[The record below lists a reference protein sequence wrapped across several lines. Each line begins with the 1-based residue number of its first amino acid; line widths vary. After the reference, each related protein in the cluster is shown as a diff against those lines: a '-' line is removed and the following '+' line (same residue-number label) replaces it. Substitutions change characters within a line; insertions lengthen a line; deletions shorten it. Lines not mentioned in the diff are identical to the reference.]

1 MNPKEAILKIKALF
15 EDMPKEEAPAEEPAK
30 DPSKTE
36 FAEYTLADG
45 AKIQISSLEIGG
57 EVKDMDGNAL
67 PDGEYKLSDGQ
78 SIMVSVGKIA
88 EISSAEEDTIPE
100 EAPADM
106 TKDME
111 KKMEEM
117 AAEFQAKISDMEIM
131 NAALIAKLEALE
143 SKSKTGFSQVVEL
156 IEEMTK
162 IPQADPIEK
171 PQSFKFEATKD
182 IKFERLNKYRNAI
195 LNNKN

>member
-15 EDMPKEEAPAEEPAK
+15 EDMPKQEEAPAEEVKAA
-30 DPSKTE
+30 E
-36 FAEYTLADG
+36 FAEYSLADG
-45 AKIQISSLEIGG
+45 TKVMISSLEVGG
-57 EVKDMDGNAL
+57 EVKLEDGSNA
-67 PDGEYKLSDGQ
+67 PDGEHQLADGTQ
-78 SIMVSVGKIA
+78 ISTLEGKIV
-88 EISSAEEDTIPE
+88 EIEKAEE
-100 EAPADM
+100 PAQENVDVEVES
-106 TKDME
+106 KKME

-117 AAEFQAKISDMEIM
+117 AAEFQSKISDMEIM

-143 SKSKTGFSQVVEL
+143 NKSKTGFSQVVEL
-156 IEEMTK
+156 IEEMSK
-162 IPQADPIEK
+162 VPQADPIEM

>member
-15 EDMPKEEAPAEEPAK
+15 EDMPKQEEPTVEEV
-30 DPSKTE
+30 KTAE
-36 FAEYTLADG
+36 FAEYSLADG
-45 AKIQISSLEIGG
+45 TKVMISSLEVGG
-57 EVKDMDGNAL
+57 EVKLEDGSNA
-67 PDGEYKLSDGQ
+67 PDGDHQLADGSQ
-78 SIMVSVGKIA
+78 ISVLDGKIT
-88 EISSAEEDTIPE
+88 EIEMPE
-100 EAPADM
+100 KPEQENVDVEVES
-106 TKDME
+106 KKME

-117 AAEFQAKISDMEIM
+117 AAEFQSKISDMEIM

-143 SKSKTGFSQVVEL
+143 NKSKTGFSQVVEL

-162 IPQADPIEK
+162 VPQADPIEK

>member
-15 EDMPKEEAPAEEPAK
+15 EDMPKQEESPAEEVKAAEFAEYSLADGTKVMISSLEVGGEVKLEDGSNAPDGEHQLADGTQISTLEGKIVEIEKAEEPAQENV
-30 DPSKTE
+30 DVEVESK
-36 FAEYTLADG
+36 
-45 AKIQISSLEIGG
+45 K
-57 EVKDMDGNAL
+57 
-67 PDGEYKLSDGQ
+67 
-78 SIMVSVGKIA
+78 
-88 EISSAEEDTIPE
+88 
-100 EAPADM
+100 
-106 TKDME
+106 ME

-117 AAEFQAKISDMEIM
+117 AAEFQSKISDMEIM

-143 SKSKTGFSQVVEL
+143 NKSKTGFSQVVEL
-156 IEEMTK
+156 IEEMSK
-162 IPQADPIEK
+162 VPQADPIEM

>member
-15 EDMPKEEAPAEEPAK
+15 EDMPKQEEAPAEEVKAA
-30 DPSKTE
+30 E
-36 FAEYTLADG
+36 FAEYSLADG
-45 AKIQISSLEIGG
+45 TKVMISSLEVGG
-57 EVKDMDGNAL
+57 EVKLEDGSNA
-67 PDGEYKLSDGQ
+67 PDGEHQLADGTQ
-78 SIMVSVGKIA
+78 ISTLEGKIVEIEKA
-88 EISSAEEDTIPE
+88 EV
-100 EAPADM
+100 PAQENVDVEVES
-106 TKDME
+106 KKME

-131 NAALIAKLEALE
+131 NAALMAKLEALE
-143 SKSKTGFSQVVEL
+143 NKSKTGFSQVVEL
-156 IEEMTK
+156 IEEMSK
-162 IPQADPIEK
+162 VPQADPIEM

>member
-15 EDMPKEEAPAEEPAK
+15 EDMPKQEEAPVEEVKAAEFAEYSLADGTKVMISSLEVGGEVKLEDGTNAPDGEHQLADGTQISTLEGKIVEIEKAEEPAQENV
-30 DPSKTE
+30 DVEVESK
-36 FAEYTLADG
+36 
-45 AKIQISSLEIGG
+45 K
-57 EVKDMDGNAL
+57 
-67 PDGEYKLSDGQ
+67 
-78 SIMVSVGKIA
+78 
-88 EISSAEEDTIPE
+88 
-100 EAPADM
+100 
-106 TKDME
+106 ME

-117 AAEFQAKISDMEIM
+117 AAEFQSKISDMEIM

-143 SKSKTGFSQVVEL
+143 NKSKTGFSQVVEL
-156 IEEMTK
+156 IEEMSK
-162 IPQADPIEK
+162 VPQADPIEM

>member
-15 EDMPKEEAPAEEPAK
+15 EDMPKQEEPAVEEVKKADFAEYSLADGTKVMISSLEVGGEVKLEDGSNAPDGEHQLADGTQISTLEGKIVEIEKAEEPAQENV
-30 DPSKTE
+30 DVEVESK
-36 FAEYTLADG
+36 
-45 AKIQISSLEIGG
+45 KI
-57 EVKDMDGNAL
+57 
-67 PDGEYKLSDGQ
+67 
-78 SIMVSVGKIA
+78 
-88 EISSAEEDTIPE
+88 
-100 EAPADM
+100 
-106 TKDME
+106 E

-117 AAEFQAKISDMEIM
+117 AAEFQSKISDMEIM
-131 NAALIAKLEALE
+131 NAALMAKIEALE
-143 SKSKTGFSQVVEL
+143 GKSKSGFAQVVEL

-162 IPQADPIEK
+162 VPQADPIEK

>member
-15 EDMPKEEAPAEEPAK
+15 EDMPKQEEAPVEEVKAAEFAEYSLADGTKVMISSLEVGGEVKLEDGSNAPDGEHQLADGSQISTLGGKIVEIEKAEEPAQENV
-30 DPSKTE
+30 DVEVESK
-36 FAEYTLADG
+36 
-45 AKIQISSLEIGG
+45 K
-57 EVKDMDGNAL
+57 
-67 PDGEYKLSDGQ
+67 
-78 SIMVSVGKIA
+78 
-88 EISSAEEDTIPE
+88 
-100 EAPADM
+100 
-106 TKDME
+106 ME

-117 AAEFQAKISDMEIM
+117 AAEFQSKISDMEIM

-143 SKSKTGFSQVVEL
+143 NKSKTGFSQVVEL
-156 IEEMTK
+156 IEEMSK
-162 IPQADPIEK
+162 VPQADPIEM

>member
-15 EDMPKEEAPAEEPAK
+15 EEMPQQAEVVAEEK
-30 DPSKTE
+30 KQD
-36 FAEYTLADG
+36 FAEYSLEDG
-45 AKIQISSLEIGG
+45 AKIQISSLEVGG
-57 EVKDMDGNAL
+57 EVKDMDGNPL
-67 PDGEYKLSDGQ
+67 PDGEYKLSDGN
-78 SIMVSVGKIA
+78 SITVSVGKIS
-88 EISSAEEDTIPE
+88 EISSPAEDQMPE
-100 EAPADM
+100 EAPEDM
-106 TKDME
+106 SKKMD

-143 SKSKTGFSQVVEL
+143 NKSKTGFAQVVEL
-156 IEEMTK
+156 IEEMSK
-162 IPQADPIEK
+162 VPQADPIEM
-171 PQSFKFEATKD
+171 PQTFKFEATKD